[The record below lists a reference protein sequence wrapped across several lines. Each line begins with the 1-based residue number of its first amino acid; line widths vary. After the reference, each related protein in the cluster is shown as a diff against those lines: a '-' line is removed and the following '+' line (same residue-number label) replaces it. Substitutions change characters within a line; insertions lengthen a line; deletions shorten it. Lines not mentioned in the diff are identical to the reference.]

1 MRIASPA
8 SLRWREGGR
17 DWAEGLQNALGSIR
31 MPSLLLCSSDGRL
44 CLPRSARWQ
53 GRGFSQYSCRL
64 RPLTRGRFLTRGY
77 GGCLHPVVGGGGGS
91 LPLPPP
97 FTPPPLA
104 PRNWAAS
111 RTPSRHGKAA
121 NGAVRMRRAPPVPPV
136 CVSVMGRV
144 VPTGSPR
151 VPVRVGDSVRAGAA
165 GGLGGSETRNW

>member
-1 MRIASPA
+1 M
-8 SLRWREGGR
+8 
-17 DWAEGLQNALGSIR
+17 
-31 MPSLLLCSSDGRL
+31 
-44 CLPRSARWQ
+44 
-53 GRGFSQYSCRL
+53 
-64 RPLTRGRFLTRGY
+64 
-77 GGCLHPVVGGGGGS
+77 
-91 LPLPPP
+91 PPP
-97 FTPPPLA
+97 FTPPPVA

>member
-8 SLRWREGGR
+8 SLRWQEGGR
-17 DWAEGLQNALGSIR
+17 DWAEGLQNALGSIL
-31 MPSLLLCSSDGRL
+31 MPSLRICSSDGRL
-44 CLPRSARWQ
+44 CLLRSARWQ

-77 GGCLHPVVGGGGGS
+77 GGCLHPSRGEGGVVF
-91 LPLPPP
+91 LAAPLH
-97 FTPPPLA
+97 A
-104 PRNWAAS
+104 SACSSRNWAAS
-111 RTPSRHGKAA
+111 MAPSRHGKAA

-151 VPVRVGDSVRAGAA
+151 VPVRVGNSVRAGAA
-165 GGLGGSETRNW
+165 GGLGGSDMKNW